1 MNRAPLTA
9 SRHTTGRPDWKQPS
23 ALLHNPRNYG
33 NCLEQSAMARRM
45 KAVVFVGE
53 SHIVVDAA
61 IEATYKLFADQ
72 RDQVFKIAVLP

>member
-1 MNRAPLTA
+1 
-9 SRHTTGRPDWKQPS
+9 
-23 ALLHNPRNYG
+23 
-33 NCLEQSAMARRM
+33 MARRM